1 MDTAAKTGLD
11 ALKAASKKATHK
23 TAKITGELIGIK
35 IVEKVVK
42 RKPASDENL
51 RDVEEV
57 IIPPEKREQR
67 SNELRQVL

>member
-1 MDTAAKTGLD
+1 M
-11 ALKAASKKATHK
+11 
-23 TAKITGELIGIK
+23 IGIK

-42 RKPASDENL
+42 RKPVSDENL

-57 IIPPEKREQR
+57 IIPPEKREER

>member
-11 ALKAASKKATHK
+11 ALKVASKKVTHK

-42 RKPASDENL
+42 RKPVSDENL